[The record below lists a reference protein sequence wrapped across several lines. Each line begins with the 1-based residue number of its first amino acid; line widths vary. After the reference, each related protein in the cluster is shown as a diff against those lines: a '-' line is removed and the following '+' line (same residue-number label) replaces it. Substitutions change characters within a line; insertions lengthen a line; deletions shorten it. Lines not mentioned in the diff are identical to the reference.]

1 MTSPEAAPSFRA
13 WSHAKPPFPESLSL
27 LQQSPPKPADL
38 KPHEIL
44 VQVITAALNPVD
56 VQLKNLPIF
65 RLAALSYPKG
75 LGCDFAGRILGKGTE
90 VKDLPMGADV
100 MGVTMSP
107 LAGPNGGTLSEIAVV
122 DLTRSTVIQKPPTL
136 SWVQAAALPLVFLTA
151 KTCLSPPYLVLPAS
165 ADITSSKRIPPTVV
179 VLGGSSAVGQYAVQL
194 AKKELG
200 ATVVAT
206 CSGRNAVF
214 VKELGADTVIDYTS
228 EDVPARLREL
238 RPDGGYISIVD
249 CVGGTEAVDLASEVL
264 APRSAAYPAGGSLT
278 TIVGDKTS
286 RSSMGGSILYLTHPR
301 MLLRMLRGWTGW
313 GFRYSCIMLANRKDW
328 LAEVGHL
335 VTGAGLR
342 VEIDSEW
349 QFEEV
354 EKAYERLNTGRAR
367 GKIVVHVKQE

>member
-1 MTSPEAAPSFRA
+1 M
-13 WSHAKPPFPESLSL
+13 
-27 LQQSPPKPADL
+27 
-38 KPHEIL
+38 
-44 VQVITAALNPVD
+44 
-56 VQLKNLPIF
+56 
-65 RLAALSYPKG
+65 
-75 LGCDFAGRILGKGTE
+75 
-90 VKDLPMGADV
+90 
-100 MGVTMSP
+100 
-107 LAGPNGGTLSEIAVV
+107 
-122 DLTRSTVIQKPPTL
+122 
-136 SWVQAAALPLVFLTA
+136 QAAALPLVFLTA

-200 ATVVAT
+200 A
-206 CSGRNAVF
+206 
-214 VKELGADTVIDYTS
+214 DTVIDYTS

-249 CVGGTEAVDLASEVL
+249 CVGGTEAVDLAPEVL

>member
-1 MTSPEAAPSFRA
+1 M
-13 WSHAKPPFPESLSL
+13 
-27 LQQSPPKPADL
+27 
-38 KPHEIL
+38 
-44 VQVITAALNPVD
+44 
-56 VQLKNLPIF
+56 
-65 RLAALSYPKG
+65 
-75 LGCDFAGRILGKGTE
+75 
-90 VKDLPMGADV
+90 
-100 MGVTMSP
+100 
-107 LAGPNGGTLSEIAVV
+107 
-122 DLTRSTVIQKPPTL
+122 
-136 SWVQAAALPLVFLTA
+136 QAAALPLVFLTA

-206 CSGRNAVF
+206 CSGRNADF

-249 CVGGTEAVDLASEVL
+249 CVGGTEAVDLAPEVL

>member
-1 MTSPEAAPSFRA
+1 MDLTF
-13 WSHAKPPFPESLSL
+13 KYF
-27 LQQSPPKPADL
+27 PADL